1 MCLGWER
8 LCPVGLGRAGL
19 AWSLVPPGSDPVWWL
34 SLTSPQCHQPPRDAQ
49 GWLAAPGF
57 FWNGQMRFL
66 SNRGNFPPFRSDLVL
81 NSFAAE
87 CCSGTGKAG
96 VWDMALA
103 CCSPARETEL
113 GGYSQGGSSIP
124 GGAESCMVHIRGGVR
139 PPGSSLVYLNESRA
153 LHPGWSHAMGH
164 WDATSGCWVALGAM
178 GLLGMAPGRFSL
190 QGPGLGAGVL
200 PMPPAL
206 TVPMGAVPAGCRWS
220 ST

>member
-87 CCSGTGKAG
+87 GCSGTGKAG

-103 CCSPARETEL
+103 GCSPASGQGDGA
-113 GGYSQGGSSIP
+113 GGIQP
-124 GGAESCMVHIRGGVR
+124 GGEQ
-139 PPGSSLVYLNESRA
+139 
-153 LHPGWSHAMGH
+153 HP
-164 WDATSGCWVALGAM
+164 
-178 GLLGMAPGRFSL
+178 R
-190 QGPGLGAGVL
+190 
-200 PMPPAL
+200 
-206 TVPMGAVPAGCRWS
+206 GCRELHGAC
-220 ST
+220 